1 MITVFANSMSHEV
14 EYWPDVEQP
23 YRVDGD
29 VFLRER
35 KGEIPELSEWF
46 RQVARWI
53 GWDADAVE
61 LSRIMHSMA
70 AEWGIPLDESE
81 LDGQLR
87 RFIMAHYAITAGK
100 GTAVNA

>member
-1 MITVFANSMSHEV
+1 MVTVFANSRSHEV

-35 KGEIPELSEWF
+35 KGTAPELSEWF

-53 GWDADAVE
+53 GWNASAVE
-61 LSRIMHSMA
+61 LSRIMHSMSI
-70 AEWGIPLDESE
+70 EWGIPIDERELDE
-81 LDGQLR
+81 QLR
-87 RFIMAHYAITAGK
+87 RFVMAHYAIVSGK
-100 GTAVNA
+100 GSVANA